1 MSDQEDTLLEF
12 PCEFPIKVMGR
23 SDVDLHSLV
32 IELVRKHAPDLDE
45 SAVTRRDSRQGNYVS
60 LTVTVNA
67 TSKAQLDKI
76 YLELNASDAVLMTL

>member
-1 MSDQEDTLLEF
+1 MSEKDTLLEF

-23 SDVDLHSLV
+23 NDVDLHTLV

-45 SAVTRRDSRQGNYVS
+45 NAITQRDSREGNFIS

-67 TSKAQLDKI
+67 TSKAQLDRI
-76 YLELNASDAVLMTL
+76 YLDLNACDAVLMTL

>member
-1 MSDQEDTLLEF
+1 MNQDETFLEF

-32 IELVRKHAPDLDE
+32 LELVGKHVPELGEADII
-45 SAVTRRDSRQGNYVS
+45 RRDSRQGNYVS
-60 LTVTVNA
+60 LTVTITA
-67 TSKAQLDKI
+67 TSKAQLDRI

>member
-1 MSDQEDTLLEF
+1 MSYKDTLLEF

-23 SDVDLHSLV
+23 KDVDLHSLV
-32 IELVRKHAPDLDE
+32 IEIVRKHAPDLDE
-45 SAVTRRDSRQGNYVS
+45 NAITQRDSRQGNYIS

-67 TSKAQLDKI
+67 TSKAQLDRI